1 MTIGFS
7 QGGGGKIFQDV
18 HEARI
23 FFAPLCKNVVPPPVW
38 RQSYKR
44 GGQKFVIFIHHDLQL
59 TMLFCHCIFF
69 LKQ

>member
-23 FFAPLCKNVVPPPVW
+23 FFAPLCKNVVPP
-38 RQSYKR
+38 QC
-44 GGQKFVIFIHHDLQL
+44 GGKVIKEGGKNLLFSFI
-59 TMLFCHCIFF
+59 MICS
-69 LKQ
+69 